1 MSSDDNINSV
11 STAYGA
17 SDRPSLWAPSMWSM
31 VRILSLPDATFWSTR
46 GKDLVVGVVRVE
58 GQLEERHH

>member
-31 VRILSLPDATFWSTR
+31 VRILSLPDATF
-46 GKDLVVGVVRVE
+46 
-58 GQLEERHH
+58 